1 MDESK
6 AVQALSAL
14 AQPIRLK
21 LFRLLVR
28 HAPQGLCVSELL
40 DHVDLAQPTL
50 SFHLK
55 ELSAAGLLARSKRGR
70 QVFYA
75 PAFPTMDALLGY
87 LTENC
92 CAASADK
99 AADCC
104 PLTESSS

>member
-1 MDESK
+1 MK

-28 HAPQGLCVSELL
+28 HAPQGLCVGDLL
-40 DHVDLAQPTL
+40 KHVDLAQPTL

-55 ELSAAGLLARSKRGR
+55 ELSAAGLLARSKQGR

-75 PAFPTMDALLGY
+75 PAFSTMDALLGY

-92 CAASADK
+92 CAASPEKGAG
-99 AADCC
+99 CC
-104 PLTESSS
+104 PPTESSS